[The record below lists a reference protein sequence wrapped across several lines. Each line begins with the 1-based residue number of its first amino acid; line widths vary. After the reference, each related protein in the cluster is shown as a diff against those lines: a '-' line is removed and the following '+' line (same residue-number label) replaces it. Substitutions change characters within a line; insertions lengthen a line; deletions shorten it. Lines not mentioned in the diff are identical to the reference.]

1 MALIETIV
9 IIALILKWPLVGFS
23 ALIILIMW
31 KLIKKVKDSVEIKT
45 PYRPYTLGDS
55 YEPPKTIKSA
65 SVRRSYWVKHEYLF
79 DGFVYEC
86 AWCGAKTDREY
97 GKCPNCGCV
106 MSGKTKYSPDY
117 VDECEFMD
125 LF

>member
-23 ALIILIMW
+23 ALFILLLW
-31 KLIKKVKDSVEIKT
+31 KLIKYTANAVMSKM
-45 PYRPYTLGDS
+45 PNRPYTLGDS
-55 YEPPKTIKSA
+55 YEPPKTIKTSN
-65 SVRRSYWVKHEYLF
+65 VRCSHWIEHEYLF
-79 DGFVYEC
+79 EGFVYEC

-106 MSGKTKYSPDY
+106 IS
-117 VDECEFMD
+117 E
-125 LF
+125 L